1 MTMVD
6 KMYQSFGHNIRLTD
20 IDGKV
25 WEGRVSDFSKAID
38 NEQDDE
44 PPYNSIIVE
53 TKPYGTEFRESE
65 IKSIEI
71 ID

>member
-1 MTMVD
+1 MTMAD
-6 KMYQSFGHNIRLTD
+6 EMFKAFGHKIRLTD